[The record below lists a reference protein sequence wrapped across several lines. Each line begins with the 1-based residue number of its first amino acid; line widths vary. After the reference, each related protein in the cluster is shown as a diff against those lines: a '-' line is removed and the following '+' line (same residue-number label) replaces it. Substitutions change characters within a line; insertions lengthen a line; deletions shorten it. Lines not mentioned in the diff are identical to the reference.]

1 MIMQTR
7 THMYADTKTW
17 NPFVG
22 CYHGCIY
29 CKVSF
34 QRQLKRW
41 AKKNC
46 IECYNY
52 TPHVHPERLRHIP
65 SSKIV
70 FVCGDGDIAFCS
82 MTYLLRIIKRIS
94 EHEKR
99 CPNKTYYFQSKNW
112 EALTVKRPFSIP
124 EIIMNNVKNAV
135 ILETLETNRDWGYRK
150 ISHAPLPTQRHKVFR
165 EIIFPHKVI
174 TIEPI
179 LDFDLNPFFR
189 MITDTEPEYVWIG
202 YNSKPNLIQ
211 LPEPSL
217 EQTTTLIKLLKASGI
232 QVKGKNLRGINLDDV

>member
-1 MIMQTR
+1 
-7 THMYADTKTW
+7 
-17 NPFVG
+17 
-22 CYHGCIY
+22 
-29 CKVSF
+29 
-34 QRQLKRW
+34 
-41 AKKNC
+41 
-46 IECYNY
+46 
-52 TPHVHPERLRHIP
+52 
-65 SSKIV
+65 
-70 FVCGDGDIAFCS
+70 
-82 MTYLLRIIKRIS
+82 
-94 EHEKR
+94 
-99 CPNKTYYFQSKNW
+99 
-112 EALTVKRPFSIP
+112 
-124 EIIMNNVKNAV
+124 MNNVKNAV

-189 MITDTEPEYVWIG
+189 MITDAEPEYVWIG

-232 QVKGKNLRGINLDDV
+232 QVKGKNLRGINLDDI